1 VLDSVINH
9 AAGHPAAPTRLPPC
23 NRRPFLYGDAPPSQ
37 AVLAKVDHVR
47 RRSGLTGTVTIGHK
61 VDICLTLCL
70 LCASGALL
78 NTLQIEV
85 VCYSLKSYIFFS
97 LLFIFHLVLYIV
109 NKEYNILQPT

>member
-1 VLDSVINH
+1 M
-9 AAGHPAAPTRLPPC
+9 AAGHPAAPTRLPPY

-37 AVLAKVDHVR
+37 AVLAKIDHA
-47 RRSGLTGTVTIGHK
+47 RRSGLTGPVTIGHK
-61 VDICLTLCL
+61 VDKVDKVDICLSLCL

-109 NKEYNILQPT
+109 NKEYNILQAT